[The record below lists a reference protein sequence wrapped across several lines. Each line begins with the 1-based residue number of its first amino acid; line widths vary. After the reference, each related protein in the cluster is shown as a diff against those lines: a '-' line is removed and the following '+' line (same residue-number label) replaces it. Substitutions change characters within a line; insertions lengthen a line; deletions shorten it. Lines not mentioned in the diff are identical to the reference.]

1 MVCSTILL
9 GSCGTPKPST
19 HEHTFDTVYKYDD
32 KVHYFECT
40 DPNCNERTGVEN
52 HYYMNE
58 THKCKCGRV
67 QDISGYSNKYK
78 TFSYKRDVYEGTK
91 YFDGMSVNHLLS
103 NATTFT
109 EYNSDALNL
118 SEYVYYDTK
127 EKKDVVFGQTSIAIK
142 VSIVHFNFVSIDS
155 YYAIPSDYFYTS
167 KLNDSHIGKTFN
179 EMKNSMF
186 VNYNLTPYFSI
197 NEEKYRGIAEST
209 LDNPYVLTS
218 SNKKAP
224 NLKGLSLGSDTLVE
238 YVNDCYITYD
248 NVFFKFE
255 ALTNKSSTSVVEILG
270 GTSKDDY
277 ILNSESK
284 NDFTSFLDYFDY
296 NTYKAKIDGLNE
308 RGYVKSSYEI
318 KNLEIYKMYNVE
330 YGTDKGQTNLANT
343 TEGEGESL
351 KYYYESA
358 PYYDK

>member
-1 MVCSTILL
+1 
-9 GSCGTPKPST
+9 
-19 HEHTFDTVYKYDD
+19 
-32 KVHYFECT
+32 
-40 DPNCNERTGVEN
+40 
-52 HYYMNE
+52 
-58 THKCKCGRV
+58 
-67 QDISGYSNKYK
+67 
-78 TFSYKRDVYEGTK
+78 
-91 YFDGMSVNHLLS
+91 MSVNHLLS

-238 YVNDCYITYD
+238 YVNDAI
-248 NVFFKFE
+248 
-255 ALTNKSSTSVVEILG
+255 
-270 GTSKDDY
+270 
-277 ILNSESK
+277 
-284 NDFTSFLDYFDY
+284 
-296 NTYKAKIDGLNE
+296 
-308 RGYVKSSYEI
+308 
-318 KNLEIYKMYNVE
+318 
-330 YGTDKGQTNLANT
+330 
-343 TEGEGESL
+343 
-351 KYYYESA
+351 
-358 PYYDK
+358 